1 MYIST
6 IKQQQKTN
14 AMNKQELKLEI
25 EKLAKEENITFL
37 AACSAMQG
45 AAAKMGSEKMIAII
59 SELKEESD
67 EYKELFA

>member
-1 MYIST
+1 
-6 IKQQQKTN
+6 
-14 AMNKQELKLEI
+14 MNKQELKLEI

-45 AAAKMGSEKMIAII
+45 AAAKMGGEKMIAII

>member
-1 MYIST
+1 
-6 IKQQQKTN
+6 
-14 AMNKQELKLEI
+14 MNKQELKLEI

-59 SELKEESD
+59 SELKKESD
-67 EYKELFA
+67 EYKALFA

>member
-1 MYIST
+1 LYIST

>member
-1 MYIST
+1 MFYICF
-6 IKQQQKTN
+6 IKQQQTN

-37 AACSAMQG
+37 AACPAMQG

>member
-1 MYIST
+1 MLHQT
-6 IKQQQKTN
+6 TKTN
-14 AMNKQELKLEI
+14 TMNKQELKLEI
-25 EKLAKEENITFL
+25 EKLSKEENITFL

>member
-1 MYIST
+1 
-6 IKQQQKTN
+6 
-14 AMNKQELKLEI
+14 MNKQELKSEI

-45 AAAKMGSEKMIAII
+45 AAVKMRSKKMITII

-67 EYKELFA
+67 EYKSLFA

>member
-67 EYKELFA
+67 EYKSFFA